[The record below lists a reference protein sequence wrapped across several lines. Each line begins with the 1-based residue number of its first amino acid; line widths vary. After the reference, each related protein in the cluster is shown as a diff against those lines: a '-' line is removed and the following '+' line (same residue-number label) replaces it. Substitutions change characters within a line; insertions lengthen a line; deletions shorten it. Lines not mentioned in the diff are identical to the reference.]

1 MESAAGHIRQPAVR
15 PSGHSRFSAGSVV
28 GWGDVLPLGG
38 VLASPLVRF
47 LHTSD
52 WHLGRHLHGLSLHD
66 AHQAFIDHL
75 VEVARDERVDAVL
88 IAGDLYD
95 RAVPPPDAV
104 GLWDQAQTRLALEA
118 ETKVVVIAGNHDS
131 PARLGVSS
139 RLLERAGVH
148 VRVGTGAVGTP
159 VLFDDG
165 TSKVACYPIPFLE
178 PTAVVADWGVED
190 RSHAAALQ
198 AAMGRVRSDL
208 AARPDHRSVVMAHAF
223 VSGGQGCDTERD
235 ISVGGVQHVPGA
247 VFGGVDY
254 VALGHLH
261 GRQRLA
267 DGLRYSGSP
276 LAFSFSEA
284 THIKSSYLVD
294 LGPQGMSRVQEI
306 PAPVPRR
313 MARIT
318 GTVDELLN
326 SPAFSEYEECW
337 LEATLTD
344 RIRPMSPHER
354 LKDRFPH
361 LLKLVIPGL
370 TAEFGHRDL
379 TALDQMSPVEVAL
392 DFVSEV
398 RGRSADSD
406 EAALL
411 HRTFDE
417 LRRLEATR

>member
-1 MESAAGHIRQPAVR
+1 M
-15 PSGHSRFSAGSVV
+15 
-28 GWGDVLPLGG
+28 D
-38 VLASPLVRF
+38 VLASRLVRF

-52 WHLGRHLHGLSLHD
+52 WHLGRHLHGISLHD

-75 VEVARDERVDAVL
+75 VECARSERVDAVL

-104 GLWDQAQTRLALEA
+104 GLWDQAQTRLVLEA
-118 ETKVVVIAGNHDS
+118 GTQVVVIAGNHDS

-159 VLFDDG
+159 VLLEDEDA
-165 TSKVACYPIPFLE
+165 KVACYPVPFLE
-178 PTAVVADWGVED
+178 PASAVAAWGVED
-190 RSHAAALQ
+190 RSHAAALR

-208 AARPDHRSVVMAHAF
+208 ALRPGYRSVVMAHAF

-247 VFGGVDY
+247 VFEGVDY

-284 THIKSSYLVD
+284 AHVKSSYLVD
-294 LGPQGMSRVQEI
+294 FGVDGLRGVEEV

-313 MARIT
+313 MARLT
-318 GTVDELLN
+318 GTVEGLLN
-326 SPAFSEYEECW
+326 SPAYSAYEQCW
-337 LEATLTD
+337 VEATLTD
-344 RIRPMSPHER
+344 AVRPLSPHER
-354 LKDRFPH
+354 LKRRFPH
-361 LLKLVIPGL
+361 LLKLVVPSLAVEVG
-370 TAEFGHRDL
+370 GRDL
-379 TALDQMSPVEVAL
+379 ADLDRLSPVEVAL
-392 DFVSEV
+392 DFVTEV
-398 RGRSADSD
+398 RGRPADND
-406 EAALL
+406 EVALL
-411 HRTFDE
+411 QRTFDE
-417 LRRLEATR
+417 LRRVEVAR